1 DGKADAGIPRE
12 DYPQS
17 KLANWLDFG
26 KDKNEGSP
34 WPYGHSAVAWDGKQ
48 FVAVWQ
54 RHHIAKSVSLT
65 NCDLIASRVEG
76 WKPLDG
82 VSRLFDRQLGVGF
95 LASVPTGPGV
105 YRMLDA
111 AGTVVYVGK
120 AKNLRRRLSQYR
132 NAKRRKKHLKMR
144 AIVATAVRVDV
155 VACASELDAEL
166 LEASLI
172 RDLRPR
178 WNVVG
183 AFSFLYPSIGLG
195 ESASG
200 DVTFAFSTQPEERP
214 DLVWHGAYRSREITG
229 EAFFALVRLLERV
242 GHRTRGAARGAG
254 ARTYAFTIRR
264 LPGDWRAQ
272 WSDFLDGDSRAGLN
286 ALVLALL
293 ERSSARRD
301 AARVAKDL
309 EAVERFRRHEVV
321 PLRVARRVAGHVE
334 RFVPQAARDLLFI
347 RARAQRVAIAPAGA
361 ISERPSP

>member
-1 DGKADAGIPRE
+1 
-12 DYPQS
+12 
-17 KLANWLDFG
+17 
-26 KDKNEGSP
+26 
-34 WPYGHSAVAWDGKQ
+34 
-48 FVAVWQ
+48 
-54 RHHIAKSVSLT
+54 
-65 NCDLIASRVEG
+65 
-76 WKPLDG
+76 

-144 AIVATAVRVDV
+144 AIVQTAVRVDLES
-155 VACASELDAEL
+155 CATELDAEL
-166 LEASLI
+166 LEARLI

-200 DVTFAFSTQPEERP
+200 DVTFAFSTHPEERP
-214 DLVWHGAYRSREITG
+214 EIEWHGAYRSREITG
-229 EAFFALVRLLERV
+229 EAFFALVRLLARI
-242 GHRTRGAARGAG
+242 GHRTPGIARGVG

-264 LPGDWRAQ
+264 LPPEWRAQ
-272 WSDFLDGDSRAGLN
+272 WSGFLRGDSRAALET
-286 ALVLALL
+286 LVLALL

-321 PLRVARRVAGHVE
+321 PLRAARQVTGHGE
-334 RFVPQAARDLLFI
+334 RFVPQAGRDLLFI
-347 RARAQRVAIAPAGA
+347 RARALRSGETAIAEVG
-361 ISERPSP
+361 